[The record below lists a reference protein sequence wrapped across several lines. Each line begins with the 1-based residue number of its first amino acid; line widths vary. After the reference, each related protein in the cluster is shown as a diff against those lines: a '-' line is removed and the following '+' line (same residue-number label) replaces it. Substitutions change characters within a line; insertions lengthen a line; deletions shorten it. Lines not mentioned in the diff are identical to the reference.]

1 MKDAVDIREGK
12 KFAKALEKAG
22 KGVNLVA
29 GDQQGHTIGYFLS
42 RCNQCNQCE
51 FRFQTFTTF
60 DKHMKLLHYSHSSVI
75 HEELRCVQMLN

>member
-12 KFAKALEKAG
+12 KFAKVLEKAG
-22 KGVNLVA
+22 KEVNLVA
-29 GDQQGHTIGYFLS
+29 GDQQAHTMGYFPS

-51 FRFQTFTTF
+51 FRFQTFTNF

-75 HEELRCVQMLN
+75 HEELGCQQMIN